1 MLVDERQFRPYMSPA
16 EVRETISSLAAQINR
31 DHTVD
36 DKVLLVGVLKGAI
49 IVMADLVRLL
59 HSDVRV
65 DFVRTVSVG
74 KSQTSA
80 GTVCLMKDISCDVS
94 DLHVII
100 VEEIID
106 SGRALKFL
114 YDRLKA
120 ANPLSL
126 KVATMM
132 DKREKRMV
140 DVGVDYVGKIVD
152 DQFLIGYGLDLE
164 EKCRNLPG
172 IFALRYPN

>member
-1 MLVDERQFRPYMSPA
+1 MLVDERQFRPYMTP
-16 EVRETISSLAAQINR
+16 EEIRETIAQLAAQINR
-31 DHTVD
+31 DFQVH

-49 IVMADLVRLL
+49 VVMADLVREL

-65 DFVRTVSVG
+65 DFVRTTSRG
-74 KSQTSA
+74 KAAGSP
-80 GTVCLMKDISCDVS
+80 GTVCLLKDIQTDVR
-94 DLHVII
+94 DHHVII

-120 ANPLSL
+120 AQPLSL
-126 KVATMM
+126 RVATMM
-132 DKREKRMV
+132 DKREKRLV
-140 DVGVDYVGKIVD
+140 DVKVDYVGKMVE

-172 IFALRYPN
+172 IYALRYPN

>member
-16 EVRETISSLAAQINR
+16 EVRETIANLAAQINR

-49 IVMADLVRLL
+49 IVIADLVRLL

-74 KSQTSA
+74 KSQASA
-80 GTVCLMKDISCDVS
+80 GTVCLLKDIN
-94 DLHVII
+94 
-100 VEEIID
+100 D

-140 DVGVDYVGKIVD
+140 DVRVD
-152 DQFLIGYGLDLE
+152 
-164 EKCRNLPG
+164 
-172 IFALRYPN
+172 

>member
-1 MLVDERQFRPYMSPA
+1 MLVDEKQFRPYMNIE
-16 EVRETISSLAAQINR
+16 EVRETIANLAKQINR
-31 DHTVD
+31 DFKVE

-49 IVMADLVRLL
+49 IVMADLVREL

-65 DFVRTVSVG
+65 DFVRTTSFG
-74 KSQTSA
+74 KSLTSS
-80 GTVCLMKDISCDVS
+80 GTVSLIKDIHFDVQ
-94 DLHVII
+94 DMNVIL

-114 YDRLKA
+114 YERLKSA
-120 ANPLSL
+120 SPKSL

-140 DVGVDYVGKIVD
+140 DVKVDYVGKIVD

-172 IFALRYPN
+172 IYALRYPN